1 MFDAADGTG
10 LDLYLAGSAP
20 LVNMHGVQL
29 GMNPDDPDAIEIA
42 TWSVDLRTASGRA
55 RLMTKFVGVKQ

>member
-1 MFDAADGTG
+1 
-10 LDLYLAGSAP
+10 
-20 LVNMHGVQL
+20 MHGVQL
-29 GMNPDDPDAIEIA
+29 GTDPEDPDAIDIA